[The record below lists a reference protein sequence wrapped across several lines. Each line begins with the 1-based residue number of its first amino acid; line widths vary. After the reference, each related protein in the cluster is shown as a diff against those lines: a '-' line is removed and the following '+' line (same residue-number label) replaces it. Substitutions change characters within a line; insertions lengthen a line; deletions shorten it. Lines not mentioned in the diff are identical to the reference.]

1 MKDEYSVIE
10 TYNALDRQLNSFWQ
24 TKLPNSFMDQV
35 EKAIL
40 KTKSGWDMSS
50 RSYYRSRGFS
60 ILNTSLYAVFLY
72 YLARSLGENGEIVLA
87 DKIYYLNKIM
97 NSVEC
102 YWNIEL
108 PNHFITEHPIGSV
121 LGKGTYGDFFSI
133 YQGVTVGE
141 SLNKDKIEWPVLGYH
156 VTMYAH
162 ASIIGRC
169 NIGNW
174 VIISSDT
181 KIKNQDVPDCS
192 IVFGQSPNLVVKRY
206 DLEKIKEYYVKS
218 WIL

>member
-1 MKDEYSVIE
+1 
-10 TYNALDRQLNSFWQ
+10 
-24 TKLPNSFMDQV
+24 
-35 EKAIL
+35 
-40 KTKSGWDMSS
+40 MSS

-121 LGKGTYGDFFSI
+121 LGKGTYGDFF
-133 YQGVTVGE
+133 
-141 SLNKDKIEWPVLGYH
+141 KIEWPVLGHH